1 MKRRISNFLE
11 LFKKKKMPEGVFSLE
26 SYPKVDKAFR
36 ELLEFVDRQ
45 PNKYIL
51 SNYVDIDNVNPN
63 NSYCLIAV
71 VGEKSMDFYETLR
84 KVGVLPDEGVN

>member
-1 MKRRISNFLE
+1 MKKQIKKFFK
-11 LFKKKKMPEGVFSLE
+11 LFEKKKIVEGIFSLDG
-26 SYPKVDKAFR
+26 YPKVNKAFR

-51 SNYVDIDNVNPN
+51 SNYVDIDDGDPN

-71 VGEKSMDFYETLR
+71 VGERSMDFYETLR
-84 KVGVLPDEGVN
+84 KVGVLPDEKAD